1 MEPLIN
7 GTLYERVKVEDSI
20 WSLEDNSKVI
30 ITLEKA
36 GDHIWKT
43 VIRGDA
49 EIDTTKVD
57 NSK

>member
-1 MEPLIN
+1 
-7 GTLYERVKVEDSI
+7 
-20 WSLEDNSKVI
+20 LEDNSKVI
-30 ITLEKA
+30 ITLEKS

-49 EIDTTKVD
+49 EIDATKVD